1 MISEPP
7 CKCVQNCIWLSSR
20 SKCLILTVI
29 PTRRRTKCLSENL
42 ESAGGEQVRLLDHHR
57 NRDYDPQSLK
67 RSYLDFGGW
76 VCGVFEYKAQQ
87 RSTSPLLTVL
97 RMPYAGHTAEVRSA
111 CNETCIEWYCML
123 LHGIKYTK
131 NTENW

>member
-7 CKCVQNCIWLSSR
+7 CKCVQNFVWLSSR

-87 RSTSPLLTVL
+87 RSTSSLLTVL
-97 RMPYAGHTAEVRSA
+97 RMA
-111 CNETCIEWYCML
+111 
-123 LHGIKYTK
+123 
-131 NTENW
+131 NTNAIHHKLQHKWSIVEFASGVEFCTNIPPFAISI